1 MPVEIEAKMKVTD
14 LAVVR
19 DRLKEVEAQYVG
31 DRLEINTFFDTEDR
45 TLLAGDRGL
54 RVRQNREKTGS
65 AETVT
70 VTYKGPRQPGPMKSR
85 DEIELDVATAA
96 EAINLFDALGYH
108 RVLSFEKR
116 RESWTLLG
124 CQVELDELPHLGKYV
139 EIEGPDE
146 KTIEI
151 VRGRLA
157 LDKQPIVH
165 ASYVA
170 MLMTHLQDHGIKDR
184 RIVFAK

>member
-1 MPVEIEAKMKVTD
+1 MPVEIEAKLKVAD
-14 LAVVR
+14 LDVVR
-19 DRLKEVEAQYVG
+19 NRLKQAAAEYAG
-31 DRLEINTFFDTEDR
+31 DRLEINTFFDTDDR

-54 RVRQNREKTGS
+54 RVRQNREKDGS

-85 DEIELDVATAA
+85 DEIELDVAKASD
-96 EAINLFDALGYH
+96 AIHLFDALGYH

-116 RESWTLLG
+116 RESWALLG
-124 CQVELDELPHLGKYV
+124 CEVELDELPHLGKYV

-146 KTIEI
+146 KTIET
-151 VRGRLA
+151 VRTMLG

-170 MLMTHLQDHGIKDR
+170 MLMTHLQDNGIKDR
-184 RIVFAK
+184 KIVFPK

>member
-1 MPVEIEAKMKVTD
+1 MPVEIEAKMKVAD
-14 LAVVR
+14 LAVIR
-19 DRLKEVEAQYVG
+19 ERLQAAGAESSG
-31 DRLEINTFFDTEDR
+31 DRLEVNTFFDTDDR

-54 RVRQNREKTGS
+54 RVRQNREKDGS

-70 VTYKGPRQPGPMKSR
+70 VTYKGPRHPGPMKSR
-85 DEIELDVATAA
+85 DEIEMDVTRAA
-96 EAINLFDALGYH
+96 DAIGLFDALGYH

-116 RESWTLLG
+116 RESWKLLG

-146 KTIEI
+146 KTIEA
-151 VRGRLA
+151 VRAKLA

-170 MLMTHLQDHGIKDR
+170 MLMTHLQDNGIKDR
-184 RIVFAK
+184 RIIFAK